1 MPPLPLMDEDGKTL
15 PAATGAAET
24 LYVAFK
30 TTCPTCALTW
40 PYLERVR
47 QASEGGMRVVAIS
60 QDPPAA
66 TREFQERHGAH
77 IEIAYDAPPWP
88 VSEQLGVTTVP
99 TFFRVGPDGTI
110 EETRRGLE
118 SRAHARLRAARRGP
132 GGSREHRH
140 HPTRRPSPRL
150 QTGMKL
156 EERLVRR
163 RIREPAGEL

>member
-1 MPPLPLMDEDGKTL
+1 MDEDGKAL
-15 PAATGAAET
+15 PVASGAAET

-77 IEIAYDAPPWP
+77 VEVAYDAAPWP
-88 VSEQLGVTTVP
+88 VSEKLGVTTVP

-110 EETRRGLE
+110 EEKVEGWNREQMR
-118 SRAHARLRAARRGP
+118 SFARRGAALAKRDSADIIRP
-132 GGSREHRH
+132 GD
-140 HPTRRPSPRL
+140 
-150 QTGMKL
+150 Q
-156 EERLVRR
+156 V
-163 RIREPAGEL
+163 PAFKPG